1 MDDPLE
7 NNENNCPQKEVC
19 DPKPGET
26 LIKKKPFRDN
36 NQANEIRKRIE
47 IETTMELQL
56 TKRFKTASPNKNTAL
71 IVCIFIINCH
81 KNKKKKLTSLVNV
94 CFVVLA

>member
-36 NQANEIRKRIE
+36 QANEIGKRIE
-47 IETTMELQL
+47 IETTM
-56 TKRFKTASPNKNTAL
+56 
-71 IVCIFIINCH
+71 
-81 KNKKKKLTSLVNV
+81 
-94 CFVVLA
+94 